1 MAEQPDLLEKK
12 EEDITSLQLKEESD
26 SDSESE
32 SDLVLL
38 NDYY

>member
-26 SDSESE
+26 SDSES
-32 SDLVLL
+32 DLVLL

>member
-12 EEDITSLQLKEESD
+12 EEDITSLQLREESD
-26 SDSESE
+26 SDSE